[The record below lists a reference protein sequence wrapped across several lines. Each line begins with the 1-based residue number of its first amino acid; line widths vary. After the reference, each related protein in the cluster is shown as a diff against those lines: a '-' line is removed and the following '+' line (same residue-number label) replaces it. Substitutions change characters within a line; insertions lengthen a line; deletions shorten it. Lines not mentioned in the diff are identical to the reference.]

1 VPAESTGD
9 ENEALVGPG
18 SSSSVHAVGEA
29 PKSSRKSSQPWTAE
43 EDTML
48 QVAVEAL
55 GPKRWSAIA
64 LEVPG
69 RTGKQCRLRW
79 CNQIDPA
86 IRHDAWTEQ
95 EDAIIMRGHATL
107 GSRWTEIAKLLPGRT
122 DNAIKNRWNGTLC
135 RKQASEPP
143 APPSRIPLK
152 AAALCLAADLAG
164 DPLLPEPTV
173 DRTS

>member
-1 VPAESTGD
+1 MATAASDG
-9 ENEALVGPG
+9 
-18 SSSSVHAVGEA
+18 VGEEL
-29 PKSSRKSSQPWTAE
+29 KKGGRKTSQPWSAE
-43 EDTML
+43 EDLML
-48 QVAVEAL
+48 VRAVGKL

-64 LEVPG
+64 VEVAG

-86 IRHDAWTEQ
+86 IRHDAWTDA

-135 RKQASEPP
+135 RKQPAEP
-143 APPSRIPLK
+143 
-152 AAALCLAADLAG
+152 AAI
-164 DPLLPEPTV
+164 
-173 DRTS
+173 